1 MGGAAGP
8 VGAISSIAGAG
19 LGAYG
24 MILSSQGV
32 AAGDT
37 FKTPSL
43 DAAAQRGRVA
53 AVQTGCSGAR
63 LA

>member
-1 MGGAAGP
+1 MGAAAGP
-8 VGAISSIAGAG
+8 VDRSG

-24 MILSSQGV
+24 TILSSQGV

-37 FKTPSL
+37 FKIASL

-53 AVQTGCSGAR
+53 AVQTGCGGAR